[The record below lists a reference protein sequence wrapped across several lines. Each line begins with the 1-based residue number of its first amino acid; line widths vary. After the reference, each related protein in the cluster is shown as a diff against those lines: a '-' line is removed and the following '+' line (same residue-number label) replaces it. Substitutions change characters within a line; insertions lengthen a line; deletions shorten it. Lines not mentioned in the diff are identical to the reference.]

1 MHMIDHQVPL
11 PNLAFLLARQLS
23 QYTAQVLTQRAVK
36 RLAPVF
42 RDEHHMVFAFPLR
55 MVKTFI
61 FVHFLSLLLL
71 TLSGSQHGFSSD
83 SRSCQT
89 LGVSPA
95 KPGGFP
101 NI

>member
-1 MHMIDHQVPL
+1 V
-11 PNLAFLLARQLS
+11 LA
-23 QYTAQVLTQRAVK
+23 QRTVK

-42 RDEHHMVFAFPLR
+42 RDEHHMVFTFSLR
-55 MVKTFI
+55 MIKTLV

-83 SRSCQT
+83 SRSRQT

-95 KPGGFP
+95 EPGGFP
-101 NI
+101 II